1 MYKMLINIVTTFQ
14 CGDNFQ
20 FCLTK
25 KSGDFL
31 ANAVKGIVFLSCV
44 SFYIS

>member
-1 MYKMLINIVTTFQ
+1 MLINIVTTFQ

-20 FCLTK
+20 FCLKK
-25 KSGDFL
+25 KSGNFL

-44 SFYIS
+44 YFNVS